1 LASATVASTKPSME
15 TTAAKWAVG
24 ICFFVSG
31 ATGLI
36 YENIWVRILGL
47 FYGNTTLAVSAVLT
61 AFMGGLALGAW
72 MIGGRSD
79 RLRRP
84 VAVYGL
90 LETLIGLCGLA
101 SPRLLELARSYYVT
115 SIAPRDLPELALT
128 LIQFGL
134 CAAILVVPTAL
145 MGMTLPILSAG
156 LQRVLGSG
164 QKTVG
169 SLYAI
174 NTFGAVAGTFL
185 IGFVML
191 QSLGVEK
198 SVKVAAAL
206 NVTIGILMI
215 LVGLAGIEATPG
227 RATENEK
234 APAPDLIGAKVDP
247 EKVKRSRSTLWV
259 IMVCF
264 FFTGLSALT
273 LEVAWTRTL
282 CLFIGSSVYGFA
294 LILMSF
300 LLGLALGSWVFAVV
314 FAKRPV
320 TIQLFGA
327 VAIGIGITCL
337 LLSMVFPWLPYAFLG
352 LYVGFTFMDLSVLY
366 MLQFAICVTITLIP
380 TCLMGMTFPIAAKVC
395 ADFSG
400 KLGNAVGKSYAAN
413 TAGAIVGS
421 ALSGLVFIY
430 YLGLQQTIIAF
441 SLVYVV
447 VGAVAALRGL
457 VGGPEAGWARMW
469 LTVGALVA
477 LAGTVV
483 IGLGLYLV
491 LGLDIAAAVFGLL
504 YALVGAV
511 AAVLGAIVGRIA
523 TVASTSPRAAG
534 FARVSL
540 SVAAVSLL
548 VGSGLLASAMPQW
561 PKGALVSG
569 IFRRTYD
576 QREATT
582 GGIYSIQRPDE
593 DVIFFKEGKSCTVS
607 VIQGGSGRDT
617 WKSLAVNGKTDA
629 STLHE
634 DMVTQQLT
642 GHLPVLLQD
651 TPSRCL
657 LIGLGSGCSAA
668 AICAHKDVRSLE
680 VAELEEQVVEG
691 ARKLSEI
698 NRGVL
703 EPGAEP
709 KLTIRIMDGRTTL
722 LGSQGTYD
730 VVISEPSNPWISGV
744 SNLFTVEHYEACKR
758 ALKPTGTF
766 CQWAQ
771 GYDLDRDTM
780 HMMFATVHSVFPNAT
795 VWQTTTAD
803 YLFVAR
809 AYGTTPDFDYAR
821 LVEEFRTNAQLRE
834 DLAPYRHDS
843 PGGILAS
850 YVMGPRE
857 LAEISNEGSINT
869 DDVPLL
875 EYWAPKGLYQ
885 RAENANFDW
894 IRGFKSNDLPKM
906 RNFNPTDA
914 ERAVLY
920 VQIGN
925 ALIDKRVEEEAC
937 EWALKALAIDDTRV
951 DAWTLLGEAEWKL
964 GNPGRALRALRR
976 ALRLDP
982 GNVGA
987 LRLTAEANLDEG
999 LPLAAAAAARKA
1011 SELAP
1016 EDTDI
1021 ANVLRRAED
1030 AGGRLD
1036 PMLASLED

>member
-1 LASATVASTKPSME
+1 MASATVASTKPSFE
-15 TTAAKWAVG
+15 STAAKWAVG

-90 LETLIGLCGLA
+90 LETLIGLYGAA
-101 SPRLLELARSYYVT
+101 SPRLLELTRSYYVT
-115 SIAPRDLPELALT
+115 NIAPRDLPDVTLT
-128 LIQFGL
+128 LCQFGL
-134 CAAILVVPTAL
+134 CAAIVVIPTAL

-174 NTFGAVAGTFL
+174 NTFGAVAGTFV

-191 QSLGVEK
+191 QALGVQA
-198 SVKVAAAL
+198 SVKVAAAM
-206 NVTIGILMI
+206 NVTIGILMM
-215 LVGLAGIEATPG
+215 LVGLAGVEATPG
-227 RATENEK
+227 KAADER
-234 APAPDLIGAKVDP
+234 APAPDLVGAKGDAD
-247 EKVKRSRSTLWV
+247 KVRASRSTLRL

-300 LLGLALGSWVFAVV
+300 LLGLALGSWVFAVA
-314 FAKRPV
+314 FARRSV

-327 VAIGIGITCL
+327 VAIGIGIACL
-337 LLSMVFPWLPYAFLG
+337 LLSMLFPWLPYAFLG

-366 MLQFAICVTITLIP
+366 MLQFAICLAITLVP

-400 KLGNAVGKSYAAN
+400 KLGNGVGKSYAAN

-430 YLGLQQTIIAF
+430 YLGLQQTIIVF

-447 VGAVAALRGL
+447 VGAIAAMHGL
-457 VGGPEAGWARMW
+457 MASAREASARMW
-469 LTVGALVA
+469 IAFAL
-477 LAGTVV
+477 LAACVLASLPLFMGTAPAVE
-483 IGLGLYLV
+483 IAGRKYV
-491 LGLDIAAAVFGLL
+491 LGI
-504 YALVGAV
+504 
-511 AAVLGAIVGRIA
+511 
-523 TVASTSPRAAG
+523 PE
-534 FARVSL
+534 
-540 SVAAVSLL
+540 
-548 VGSGLLASAMPQW
+548 W
-561 PKGALVSG
+561 PKSALVSG
-569 IFRRTYD
+569 IFRRAYD
-576 QREATT
+576 QRDAAE
-582 GGIYSIQRPDE
+582 GGVSSIQRPDE

-607 VIQGGSGRDT
+607 VIQGGRGDDT

-629 STLHE
+629 STLPA
-634 DMVTQQLT
+634 DMITQQLT

-651 TPSRCL
+651 TPDRCL

-668 AICAHKDVRSLE
+668 AMCAHSDVRRVE
-680 VAELEEQVVEG
+680 VAELEEEVVNG
-691 ARKLSEI
+691 AKELREI

-722 LGSQGTYD
+722 LGSSSAYD

-744 SNLFTVEHYEACKR
+744 SNLFTVQHYQACKK

-795 VWQTTTAD
+795 VWQTTTSD
-803 YLFVAR
+803 YLFTAR
-809 AYGTTPDFDYAR
+809 ADGTTPEFDYAR
-821 LVEEFRTNAQLRE
+821 LVEEFNTSEQLRE

-850 YVMGPRE
+850 YVMGPDE
-857 LAEISNEGSINT
+857 LARIADGGSINT

-885 RAENANFDW
+885 RSENSNFDW
-894 IRGFKSNDLPKM
+894 VRGFKSDGFPKM
-906 RNFNPTDA
+906 RNFHPTDA
-914 ERAVLY
+914 ELAVLSI
-920 VQIGN
+920 QIGN
-925 ALIDKRVEEEAC
+925 ALIYKGVEAEAR
-937 EWALKALAIDDTRV
+937 EWALKALDIDDGLV
-951 DAWTLLGEAEWKL
+951 SAWTLLGEAEWKL
-964 GNPGRALRALRR
+964 GNPGRALKALER

-982 GNVGA
+982 DSADA
-987 LRLTAEANLDEG
+987 LRLTAEADLNEG
-999 LPLAAAAAARKA
+999 LPLAAQAAARRA
-1011 SELAP
+1011 SGLAP
-1016 EDTDI
+1016 GSKDVAD
-1021 ANVLRRAED
+1021 VLRRAEKA
-1030 AGGRLD
+1030 AGSVD
-1036 PMLASLED
+1036 PQLAALED